1 MNNNYCVQSQ
11 IISRQKGSLKLLS
24 LSLSLSILSSSMI
37 LVVQKYAHIVFYCA
51 YVHEHLATQKSNQRQ
66 AITTDR

>member
-1 MNNNYCVQSQ
+1 MNNNYSVQSQ
-11 IISRQKGSLKLLS
+11 IRSRQKGNLKLLS
-24 LSLSLSILSSSMI
+24 LSLSLLSFSMI

-51 YVHEHLATQKSNQRQ
+51 YVHERLATQKSNQRQ